1 MNPIYFCVNIQCHQ
15 NIGLLFYDEK
25 CIYFLLFN
33 VALMYFLSLNKLNN
47 IFKTDLVYDV
57 IYDDKYISC
66 LVFISIKKN
75 Q

>member
-33 VALMYFLSLNKLNN
+33 VALMYFLSLNKLIKWQSL
-47 IFKTDLVYDV
+47 IFL
-57 IYDDKYISC
+57 
-66 LVFISIKKN
+66 N
-75 Q
+75 